1 MAYYGGKDTTD
12 DFIDPE
18 YERLRRDKNLLM
30 KRVEVLDRE
39 NTKLKVEI
47 SASKAKLA
55 SFQTLCE
62 AIDKFIIG
70 LHDNEV
76 TDAIE
81 YIEYLHD
88 IAHKW
93 DENLEN
99 NDDYDDELDD
109 NMELCD

>member
-1 MAYYGGKDTTD
+1 MAYYIGKDTTD

-30 KRVEVLDRE
+30 KRVEVLDKE

-47 SASKAKLA
+47 SANKAKLA

-93 DENLEN
+93 DENVED
-99 NDDYDDELDD
+99 NDDYEVELDD
-109 NMELCD
+109 DMGLCD